1 MTSER
6 DESANDAA
14 PRHRTNILGVREG
27 KGPDQ
32 YGGSFAGGQ
41 SGGGAYAN
49 ARQDTP
55 PVPDKDQGGQTDPGY
70 HGGGQAAEDNAGNN
84 DHHAARRTETN
95 SDSSYKDHPSQKDG
109 PRNADFKQ
117 AMLRHEKQNRDE

>member
-1 MTSER
+1 MT
-6 DESANDAA
+6 DKQDDSADDK
-14 PRHRTNILGVREG
+14 TNILGVRKG

-49 ARQDTP
+49 ARQTTD
-55 PVPDKDQGGQTDPGY
+55 PVADKDQGGQTEPGY
-70 HGGGQAAEDNAGNN
+70 YGGGQAADENSSNS

-95 SDSSYKDHPSQKDG
+95 SDSSYKDHPSQKTGQD
-109 PRNADFKQ
+109 NADFKQ
-117 AMLRHEKQNRDE
+117 AMTREDHRGKGE